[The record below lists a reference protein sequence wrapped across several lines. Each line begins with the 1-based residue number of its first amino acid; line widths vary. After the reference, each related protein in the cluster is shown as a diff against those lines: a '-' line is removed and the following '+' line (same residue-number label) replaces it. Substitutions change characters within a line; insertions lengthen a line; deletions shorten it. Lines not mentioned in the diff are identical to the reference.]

1 MTNVL
6 KNLLKQTV
14 MRESE
19 GSAKLVGEDSALPK
33 FVTAVPF
40 APVYKMD
47 ALQVR
52 YAVQVNFAT

>member
-1 MTNVL
+1 
-6 KNLLKQTV
+6 

-40 APVYKMD
+40 APVYKIPTFNKKKI
-47 ALQVR
+47 LR
-52 YAVQVNFAT
+52 R